1 MVKVFPIYNQG
12 WTCTCI
18 LTSTYSWL
26 KERVS
31 HFWFSPKEFFLMYLC
46 RWYWYIHMIQKTF
59 KKWFSFK
66 YMIFIYILIQWIWTA
81 CCWFARSE
89 LQRLS
94 PACHCITGWQA
105 ARVWQQNSNTS
116 STALQKQVLHCSQ
129 KLPEVD
135 EPSVARSLADSR
147 SGLQNFQTSGICEGE
162 WMNFFKR

>member
-1 MVKVFPIYNQG
+1 M
-12 WTCTCI
+12 
-18 LTSTYSWL
+18 
-26 KERVS
+26 
-31 HFWFSPKEFFLMYLC
+31 
-46 RWYWYIHMIQKTF
+46 YWYFSFHLQLIERKSQSVFVQSKKIFLISMYMQMEQVHKLKKTF

-66 YMIFIYILIQWIWTA
+66 CMIFIYILIQWIWTA

-105 ARVWQQNSNTS
+105 ARVWQQNSHTS

-135 EPSVARSLADSR
+135 EPSVARSPADSR
-147 SGLQNFQTSGICEGE
+147 SGLQNFQTSGIC
-162 WMNFFKR
+162 